1 MENPKESFATSS
13 GGFFDLFVRV
23 GMAHGYAAGISMR
36 Y

>member
-1 MENPKESFATSS
+1 MENPKESFTTSF
-13 GGFFDLFVRV
+13 GGFFDLFVPG